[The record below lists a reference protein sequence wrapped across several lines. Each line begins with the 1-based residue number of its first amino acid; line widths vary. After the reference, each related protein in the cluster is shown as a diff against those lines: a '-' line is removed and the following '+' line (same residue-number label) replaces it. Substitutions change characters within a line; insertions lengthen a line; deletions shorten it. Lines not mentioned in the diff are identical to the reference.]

1 MIPVR
6 YLSAKLAESLKSS
19 SGTPTGP
26 VALSDLIIL
35 FISSLE
41 AGGKFSN
48 TGMISVRFLR

>member
-26 VALSDLIIL
+26 VALSDLTIL